1 MMIVKFRRLNKKEE
15 VGRVFYLNRSLM
27 YITTIGCE
35 KVNSK
40 NEKRMEKRRIVYG

>member
-27 YITTIGCE
+27 YITIGCE

-40 NEKRMEKRRIVYG
+40 NEKRREKRRMVYG